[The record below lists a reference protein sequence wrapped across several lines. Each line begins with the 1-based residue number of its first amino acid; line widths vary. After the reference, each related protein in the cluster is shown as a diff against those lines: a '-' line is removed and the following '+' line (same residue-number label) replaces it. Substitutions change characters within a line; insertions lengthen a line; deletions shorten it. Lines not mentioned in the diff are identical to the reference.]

1 MERWRTVWRRGFAP
15 QFSTPA
21 LRALLAA
28 CRNNDKR
35 LLQGF
40 TVPISPSWSDPCE
53 CGCAIAFCG
62 ITDSLD
68 KSTCGI
74 EKFFA
79 DAVSRA
85 EFAREF
91 LNWFDD
97 NPRETVLRR
106 LANEIEFNLR
116 CRGES

>member
-1 MERWRTVWRRGFAP
+1 MERWRTVWRCGFAP
-15 QFSTPA
+15 QFSTAA

-35 LLQGF
+35 LIQGF
-40 TVPISPSWSDPCE
+40 TVPVSDRSDPCE

-62 ITDSLD
+62 ITDSMD
-68 KSTCGI
+68 KSTYGI

-79 DAVSRA
+79 DAVSKV

-97 NPRETVLRR
+97 SPRETVLRR
-106 LANEIEFNLR
+106 LANEIEFNLS